1 MDQFLKET
9 ETILR
14 GITDVGSVFS
24 IWEAIFAI
32 VLTFLMTMIIG
43 KIYQKTHQGVSY
55 SVSFVHTL
63 IITGVVVSAIML
75 IIGSNIAR
83 AFALVGALSIIRFRS
98 AIKDPRDVAFIF
110 LSMAVGMAAGTKFYL
125 LSVVLTVLLS
135 LIIYTLHV
143 TRFGEQ
149 RVEDYLFRVF
159 TSGQRM
165 EDLEEIL
172 KRHTEGQRWV
182 HIDSQARGGT
192 VVHTIG
198 LNLKNQERV
207 SKLVAELEEADF
219 VERTEV
225 IFGNEQIAL

>member
-9 ETILR
+9 EMILR

-24 IWEAIFAI
+24 IWEALFAI
-32 VLTFLMTMIIG
+32 ILTFLMTLIIA
-43 KIYQKTHQGVSY
+43 KVYQKTHAGVSY
-55 SVSFVHTL
+55 SVTFVHTL

-110 LSMAVGMAAGTKFYL
+110 LAMAVGMAAGTKFYL
-125 LSVVLTVLLS
+125 LSVVLTVLVS
-135 LIIYTLHV
+135 LIIYTLFV
-143 TRFGEQ
+143 TRFGE
-149 RVEDYLFRVF
+149 REIEDYLFRVF

-165 EDLEEIL
+165 GDLEEIL
-172 KRHTEGQRWV
+172 KKHTKGRRWV

-198 LNLKNQERV
+198 LDLKNQKKV
-207 SKLVAELEEADF
+207 SALVEELETADF

-225 IFGNEQIAL
+225 VFGNEQIAL

>member
-24 IWEAIFAI
+24 IWEALFAI
-32 VLTFLMTMIIG
+32 ILTFLMTMIIG
-43 KIYQKTHQGVSY
+43 KVYQKTHSSVSY

-125 LSVVLTVLLS
+125 LSVILTILVS
-135 LIIYTLHV
+135 LIIYTLHA

-149 RVEDYLFRVF
+149 KMEDYLFRVF
-159 TSGQRM
+159 TNGQRI
-165 EDLEEIL
+165 EDLEKIL
-172 KRHTEGQRWV
+172 KKYSEDQRWV
-182 HIDSQARGGT
+182 HIDTQTKGEK

-198 LNLKNQERV
+198 LNFKNQQRV
-207 SKLVAELEEADF
+207 SGVVEELGKAEF

-225 IFGNEQIAL
+225 IFGDEQIAL